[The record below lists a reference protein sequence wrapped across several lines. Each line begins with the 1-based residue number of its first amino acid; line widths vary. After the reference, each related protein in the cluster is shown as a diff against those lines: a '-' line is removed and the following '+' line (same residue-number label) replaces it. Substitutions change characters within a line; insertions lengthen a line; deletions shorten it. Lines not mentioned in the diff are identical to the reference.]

1 LLNVSG
7 DQTVDVST
15 VRRWVMCFSSGVSN
29 VEDKSCSDGHA
40 QLSHREMKSGFISSS
55 TQESANGGDYAK
67 K

>member
-1 LLNVSG
+1 
-7 DQTVDVST
+7 
-15 VRRWVMCFSSGVSN
+15 MCFNSGVSN